1 MSGKLLI
8 VDHETTSRTKMKVRL
23 KGAFY
28 DVLGAKNLGEAR
40 AVLDAERTDLVLMDA
55 RMPDEDPLRF
65 CRNLRASPKTAH
77 LPVLLVTTSND
88 RNYRIRAL
96 RAGADNVLVQPVDNE
111 VLLPR
116 LRSMMRRNE
125 FNDPADLPNETVQA
139 LGLAD
144 AQTEFQTCASV
155 LIASQDS
162 PTAMLWKRL
171 LSEKAPYDFTTQALG
186 EALQSVTRAP
196 APDVF
201 VIVPDASDPDTSL
214 RLIAEIRARSVT
226 RHSAVLVVLN
236 STTRDLQG
244 DALDL
249 GAQDVMVDG
258 FDAEEMTLRISKI
271 IQTKRLAD
279 RLRSNVRHGLQ
290 AAVTDPLTGLFNRRY
305 AMTHLARIAEQA
317 AIKDRSFAVMMV
329 DLDRFKAVND
339 RYGHAAGDAVL
350 AGAARRLRGSLRPVD
365 LLARIGGEEFLIAMP
380 DVAKSTAEK
389 VAERICHDM
398 RALPVN
404 IPKLDL
410 GVPVTVSVG
419 LTMGGN
425 HNLDRSLD
433 ALIQNA
439 DQALYQA
446 KSAGRDQVLTV

>member
-1 MSGKLLI
+1 
-8 VDHETTSRTKMKVRL
+8 
-23 KGAFY
+23 
-28 DVLGAKNLGEAR
+28 
-40 AVLDAERTDLVLMDA
+40 
-55 RMPDEDPLRF
+55 
-65 CRNLRASPKTAH
+65 
-77 LPVLLVTTSND
+77 
-88 RNYRIRAL
+88 
-96 RAGADNVLVQPVDNE
+96 
-111 VLLPR
+111 
-116 LRSMMRRNE
+116 
-125 FNDPADLPNETVQA
+125 
-139 LGLAD
+139 
-144 AQTEFQTCASV
+144 
-155 LIASQDS
+155 
-162 PTAMLWKRL
+162 
-171 LSEKAPYDFTTQALG
+171 
-186 EALQSVTRAP
+186 
-196 APDVF
+196 
-201 VIVPDASDPDTSL
+201 
-214 RLIAEIRARSVT
+214 
-226 RHSAVLVVLN
+226 
-236 STTRDLQG
+236 
-244 DALDL
+244 
-249 GAQDVMVDG
+249 
-258 FDAEEMTLRISKI
+258 
-271 IQTKRLAD
+271 
-279 RLRSNVRHGLQ
+279 
-290 AAVTDPLTGLFNRRY
+290 
-305 AMTHLARIAEQA
+305 MTHLARIAEQA

-380 DVAKSTAEK
+380 DVTKSTAEK